1 MIISYG
7 IGGGTSASAQL
18 RQVGER
24 LKMRLTETSPA
35 FVVNKDISDDN
46 GQIKDV
52 KSAFKTYQENLHQ
65 VSEQLFRLIDETT
78 VS

>member
-1 MIISYG
+1 
-7 IGGGTSASAQL
+7 
-18 RQVGER
+18 
-24 LKMRLTETSPA
+24 
-35 FVVNKDISDDN
+35 VVNKDISDDN